1 MKREKRKRQAEDP
14 FLEELHA
21 IRSDVGRRI
30 DPMNA
35 MRDTAVV
42 MRAYDLPESFP
53 KGVRAE
59 AKRVSCLLDDPGE
72 RFDLRNKF
80 GQTFVIVTHDEGL
93 AAITDRTIH
102 LRDGLI
108 ENPSIIPQET
118 CSDSE
123 TTIPSE

>member
-1 MKREKRKRQAEDP
+1 MSYKNHRHSPKVRSTGKRTGGRIELQKPTRLADP

-35 MRDTAVV
+35 ARDTSIV

-59 AKRVSCLLDDPGE
+59 A
-72 RFDLRNKF
+72 
-80 GQTFVIVTHDEGL
+80 
-93 AAITDRTIH
+93 
-102 LRDGLI
+102 
-108 ENPSIIPQET
+108 
-118 CSDSE
+118 
-123 TTIPSE
+123 